1 MNVARTR
8 ALLLRFT
15 ALAGSLVLTAPAFA
29 AEVAAA
35 PDAGSKVD
43 EVVVTGTLRSQRL
56 QDAPVAVTAVAATEF
71 TNSGLK
77 DPRELQFL
85 SPSIQVSI
93 QGANAIYIRGSG
105 TNSQSGGTE
114 QSVGMVIDGV
124 LMGFV
129 DDIGGDISDLDHFEV
144 YRGPQG
150 TQFAKNAS
158 AGVVSMMTKK
168 PKLDVFE
175 GAFNATYGEHNDT
188 SDNATVN
195 VPINSTMA
203 ARFTASFQHRDGV
216 FNNISLNQKQGGR
229 EAKGVKGKF
238 LWAPNE
244 KLTVFLSGDARLQY
258 DKPNFPQAWGACGPT
273 PLTTAFINYTGTKT
287 VGLCNG
293 ALTTL
298 AAAGITPSPS
308 NSTIVERDD
317 AFRHTAAGG
326 VSAEIDY
333 MLGDFKIT
341 SLTAYRYMNRNFHG
355 PSGSGAVT
363 NGFLNNKYDGNQVS
377 EELRLISPAE
387 KKLTYVAGIFLY
399 QRDTTTLSL
408 GTGPAYGQAQFE
420 YPNTI
425 YGTNVAVGNG
435 LSHTHNVNKS
445 YAAYAD
451 GSYHFTDKL
460 QMNIGA
466 RVTRDDI
473 GASLFITASPGTYT
487 AITSGA
493 PNTSTNPTVILPNP
507 NYRTL
512 KTPATGYTWRIGPQY
527 FVTPDLQFYA
537 TLAHG
542 YKGPVIDTSLSPVFD
557 AIKPEEVTMYE
568 AGMKSS
574 WFDHR
579 LTANVTLFYQH
590 FTNYQV
596 SVLNQTVVP
605 NVFQLGNAG
614 GMLSQGGE
622 FEFQA
627 RPTPEWNLSAAL
639 SVNDAHYLD
648 FVTSCWNAAEPIKQV
663 TSGKNGCISVVQT
676 NPTTGAKTTVTSA
689 NAVGTPL
696 INSSKYTYRLGATY
710 THTMHNMMIVD
721 AGSTWTWRSQWL
733 SAPMDYYIANPG
745 YGILGF
751 TGGVTTPDGRYRVG
765 FFVRNALNTFF
776 LAGRQANNGGYTNVL
791 NPEAVRTIGGTLSA
805 KF

>member
-1 MNVARTR
+1 MNFNRSR
-8 ALLLRFT
+8 ALLLGFT
-15 ALAGSLVLTAPAFA
+15 ALSGAVLMAAPAFA
-29 AEVAAA
+29 ADAAA
-35 PDAGSKVD
+35 AAADAGPKVD
-43 EVVVTGTLRSQRL
+43 EVVVTGSLRTQRL

-71 TNSGLK
+71 TNAGLK

-168 PKLDVFE
+168 PRIGTYE
-175 GAFNATYGEHNDT
+175 GNVNVTYGEHSDT

-195 VPINSTMA
+195 VPISDTMA

-216 FNNISLNQKQGGR
+216 FRNISLNEMQGGR
-229 EAKGVKGKF
+229 EAKGVKGKL
-238 LWAPNE
+238 LWAPND
-244 KLTVFLSGDARLQY
+244 KVTVFLSGDTRLQY
-258 DKPNFPQAWGACGPT
+258 DKPNFPQAWGQCGPA

-287 VGLCNG
+287 VGFCNG
-293 ALTTL
+293 ALPTL
-298 AAAGITPSPS
+298 TAAGIAPSPT
-308 NSTIVERDD
+308 NSVIVERDD

-333 MLGDFKIT
+333 QLGEFKIT

-355 PSGSGAVT
+355 PSGSGTYT
-363 NGFLNNKYDGNQVS
+363 NAFLNNKYDGNQIS
-377 EELRLISPAE
+377 EELRLISPAD
-387 KKLTYVAGIFLY
+387 KKLTYVAGLFLY
-399 QRDTTTLSL
+399 DRDTTTLSL
-408 GTGPAYGQAQFE
+408 GIGPAYGQAQYE
-420 YPNTI
+420 YPNTA
-425 YGTNVAVGNG
+425 YGTGVMVGNG

-445 YAAYAD
+445 YAAYTD

-460 QMNIGA
+460 QLNMGF

-473 GASLFITASPGTYT
+473 GASLYLTQYPGDFNP
-487 AITSGA
+487 ITSGV
-493 PNTSTNPTVILPNP
+493 PNTSANPTFVLPNP

-512 KTPATGYTWRIGPQY
+512 KTPATGLTWRVGPQY
-527 FVTPDLQFYA
+527 FVTPNLQFYA

-557 AIKPEEVTMYE
+557 AILPEEVTMYE

-596 SVLNQTVVP
+596 SVLNQTVIP

-614 GMLSQGGE
+614 GMISQGGE
-622 FEFQA
+622 FEFQG
-627 RPTPEWNLSAAL
+627 RPWQDWLFSASL
-639 SVNDAHYLD
+639 SVNDAHYLH
-648 FVTSCWNAAEPIKQV
+648 FLTSCWNAAEPIKQV
-663 TSGKNGCISVVQT
+663 TTGINGCF
-676 NPTTGAKTTVTSA
+676 NHTSIVGSA
-689 NAVGTPL
+689 SSADAFGTPL
-696 INSSKYTYRLGATY
+696 INASKYTYRLGGTY
-710 THTMHNMMIVD
+710 THTFKNQMILD
-721 AGSTWTWRSQWL
+721 ATANWTWRSQWL

-745 YGILGF
+745 YGIVGLN
-751 TGGVTTPDGRYRVG
+751 GGITTADGKYRVG

-776 LAGRQANNGGYTNVL
+776 LAGRQANNGGFTNVL
-791 NPEAVRTIGGTLSA
+791 NPEAVRTIGGTLTA

>member
-1 MNVARTR
+1 MNIARTR
-8 ALLLRFT
+8 ALLLGFT
-15 ALAGSLVLTAPAFA
+15 ALAGSLAMIAPAYA
-29 AEVAAA
+29 AEATAAATDTAA

-56 QDAPVAVTAVAATEF
+56 QDAPLAVTAVQATEF

-216 FNNISLNQKQGGR
+216 FNNISLHEKQGGR
-229 EAKGVKGKF
+229 EAKGVKGKL
-238 LWAPNE
+238 LWVPNE
-244 KLTVFLSGDARLQY
+244 KLTVYLSGDARLQY

-273 PLTTAFINYTGTKT
+273 ALTTPFINYTGTKT
-287 VGLCNG
+287 VGFCNG
-293 ALTTL
+293 ALATL
-298 AAAGITPSPS
+298 TAAGIAPSVT
-308 NSTIVERDD
+308 NSTITERDN

-326 VSAEIDY
+326 VSIEAAY

-355 PSGSGAVT
+355 PAGSGTYT
-363 NGFLNNKYDGNQVS
+363 NGFLNNKYDGNQIS

-399 QRDTTTLSL
+399 QRDTTTNSPA
-408 GTGPAYGQAQFE
+408 TGPAYGQAQFE

-435 LSHTHNVNKS
+435 FSHTHNLNKS
-445 YAAYAD
+445 YAAYTD
-451 GSYHFTDKL
+451 GSFHFTDKL
-460 QMNIGA
+460 QLNMGA
-466 RVTRDDI
+466 RVTQDDI
-473 GASLFITASPGTYT
+473 SASLYVTAIPGTFT
-487 AITSGA
+487 PITSGV
-493 PNTSTNPTVILPNP
+493 PNTSANPVVILPNP

-527 FVTPDLQFYA
+527 FVTPDLQFYG

-596 SVLNQTVVP
+596 TVLNQTVIP

-663 TSGKNGCISVVQT
+663 TSGKNGCFIHPGQT
-676 NPTTGAKTTVTSA
+676 AASA
-689 NAVGTPL
+689 NAVDTPL
-696 INSSKYTYRLGATY
+696 INSSKYTYRLGASY
-710 THTMHNMMIVD
+710 THTLKNQMVVEV
-721 AGSTWTWRSQWL
+721 GTTWNWRSQWL

-745 YGILGF
+745 YGMLGF
-751 TGGVTTPDGRYRVG
+751 TGGLSTADGKYRVG
-765 FFVRNALNTFF
+765 FFVRNALNKFF
-776 LAGRQANNGGYTNVL
+776 LAGRQANNGGFTNVL